1 MAKSKS
7 AYSEPT
13 KLGKEDHHIIVVWV
27 DNEAGVLARVIGL
40 FSGRGYNIESLAVA
54 EIDKKKH
61 LSRITIVTKGTPQ
74 VIQQIKLQLGK
85 LVPVHKVADFLRNDP
100 DILFRELALFK
111 LAGTSSKLDKAK
123 KVCKKY
129 NGIVLDKTKKSLV
142 IQVTALR
149 REIDKLTLTL
159 KPLGLISASRTGA
172 VAITPVKVMMAN
184 LPTSDPSNAGQLWNS
199 SGTLKV
205 SAG

>member
-13 KLGKEDHHIIVVWV
+13 KLGKEDYHIIVVWV

-54 EIDKKKH
+54 EVDKIKH
-61 LSRITIVTKGTPQ
+61 LSRITIVTKGTPK

-85 LVPVHKVADFLRNDP
+85 LVPVHKVADFSRNDP
-100 DILFRELALFK
+100 NILFRELALLK
-111 LAGTSSKLDKAK
+111 LTGSSAKLNKAK
-123 KVCKKY
+123 KLCKKY
-129 NGIVLDKTKKSLV
+129 NCIVLDKTKKSFV
-142 IQVTALR
+142 IQITALR

-159 KPLGLISASRTGA
+159 KPLGLISVSRTGA
-172 VAITPVKVMMAN
+172 VAMTRGKEIFIQN
-184 LPTSDPSNAGQLWNS
+184 
-199 SGTLKV
+199 
-205 SAG
+205 